1 MEGVEQRLG
10 TEEQV
15 EHPITYYNL
24 SHKTVL
30 KCLQSGVQRSLG
42 YGRHC
47 VNVCRIEINKD

>member
-10 TEEQV
+10 TGEQV
-15 EHPITYYNL
+15 EQPITYYNL
-24 SHKTVL
+24 SHKTVF
-30 KCLQSGVQRSLG
+30 KRLQSGVQRSLD